1 MAVMGGVLPHVGAGG
16 CGFAF
21 ASMLS
26 AVQDLGLDEISV
38 NGRRGQAP
46 VSAERGAALLGS
58 VMMSVV
64 LLFSHSSSGTV
75 KL

>member
-1 MAVMGGVLPHVGAGG
+1 MAVMSGVLPHVGAGG
-16 CGFAF
+16 CGFVF

-26 AVQDLGLDEISV
+26 AALTSVWIRSALMDAAGRLLFLLSVGL
-38 NGRRGQAP
+38 
-46 VSAERGAALLGS
+46 LCLGS